1 MAHENARILVVED
14 EDNLAMLI
22 EYNLN
27 KIGYVSEIADDG
39 EKALDI
45 LKEKN
50 FDLVVLDWMIPKISG
65 IEVYSP
71 ICVLIF
77 TSLLESLSRRFA
89 NQSGSLSAPAN
100 EPTTTL
106 CPSKSHQIGSAHLCS
121 FPERRPIVVRI
132 IWCIPTCCHTL
143 SSLLA
148 SNAST

>member
-65 IEVYSP
+65 IEVCRRIRGNSDFNKLP
-71 ICVLIF
+71 IILNFRNLFKIF
-77 TSLLESLSRRFA
+77 LHSRNSRVTFFI
-89 NQSGSLSAPAN
+89 NSM
-100 EPTTTL
+100 T
-106 CPSKSHQIGSAHLCS
+106 KSHNYI
-121 FPERRPIVVRI
+121 FFI
-132 IWCIPTCCHTL
+132 
-143 SSLLA
+143 
-148 SNAST
+148 

>member
-65 IEVYSP
+65 IEVCRRIRGNSDFNKLP
-71 ICVLIF
+71 I
-77 TSLLESLSRRFA
+77 
-89 NQSGSLSAPAN
+89 
-100 EPTTTL
+100 L
-106 CPSKSHQIGSAHLCS
+106 C
-121 FPERRPIVVRI
+121 
-132 IWCIPTCCHTL
+132 
-143 SSLLA
+143 
-148 SNAST
+148 